1 MGEDLSYNLN
11 NVNNFSTLKTLSK
24 KGYIPGLFE
33 IFQVGLTYDVSINDY
48 ETFRAFD
55 ISMDKYMNLDNLLEN
70 NNFITF
76 YSCISCVISIDDAY
90 EKFKHVIEIYP
101 SILLRQRRN
110 NKIEKTDFIFLGD
123 FEIDDTEKQAWKDY
137 RAQLRDITNNYEDSE
152 ITLDSNN
159 NLNVVWPTIP
169 NPSLLL
175 TNNHYLYD

>member
-24 KGYIPGLFE
+24 KGYVPGLFE

-55 ISMDKYMNLDNLLEN
+55 ISMDEYNNLDNLLEN

-76 YSCISCVISIDDAY
+76 YSYISSVISIDDAY
-90 EKFKHVIEIYP
+90 EKFKRVIEIYP

-110 NKIEKTDFIFLGD
+110 NKIEKTDFIFLED
-123 FEIDDTEKQAWKDY
+123 FEIDGTEKQAWKDY
-137 RAQLRDITNNYEDSE
+137 RNQLRSITKNINDNE
-152 ITLDSNN
+152 IILYDDNTF
-159 NLNVVWPTIP
+159 NVEWPTIP
-169 NPSLLL
+169 NPGLLL
-175 TNNHYLYD
+175 TNNHYLYN